1 MTEECLE
8 ENPERYVTFSVPIQK
23 ELANGKTVT
32 YKIKFVDS
40 VRFILSPL
48 SSLANNLP
56 EGLYKDKCK
65 DCKSSPEYVAVKG
78 KFFRCNKN
86 YEDLKDLKTPI
97 DYVMET
103 LTNFF

>member
-1 MTEECLE
+1 MTEECLG

-48 SSLANNLP
+48 SSLANN
-56 EGLYKDKCK
+56 
-65 DCKSSPEYVAVKG
+65 
-78 KFFRCNKN
+78 F
-86 YEDLKDLKTPI
+86 LKDFIKINVKIASLLLSMWQLK
-97 DYVMET
+97 V
-103 LTNFF
+103 NFLDVIRITKT